1 MFVGGISNAGL
12 TCGPLVGVWPIF
24 QTVVGDFQRR
34 PCVSLRGGFS
44 IIRWIGAV
52 GGGSRGVRLAGGNGY
67 LRVLLLA
74 RSKSD
79 ITSENTAA
87 MAESNLHSFCSV
99 VASVLLLKGLVAWK
113 SLMVALVSRRS
124 MATECNILASTACEA
139 STMWP
144 TTTTKKNNFF

>member
-1 MFVGGISNAGL
+1 MFLCVVVSASSGG
-12 TCGPLVGVWPIF
+12 LVLLGEA
-24 QTVVGDFQRR
+24 REE
-34 PCVSLRGGFS
+34 L
-44 IIRWIGAV
+44 
-52 GGGSRGVRLAGGNGY
+52 GY
-67 LRVLLLA
+67 LVATAISAFCSWLGT
-74 RSKSD
+74 KSD

-144 TTTTKKNNFF
+144 TTTTKKYFFFDFWLFSIPFPPQNKW